1 MVVRVGEG
9 GNRTDGDKNW
19 EFEKRSKHFSFGDHF
34 VNSYSFSSC
43 FCTDIVFDIGHSW
56 DLKGY
61 TCIAWISSDYFESL
75 LLPQQS
81 DEFQANT
88 CMIVRVS
95 VAWITLLLTVTWQP
109 VLREV
114 CIFSCDLSSLH
125 ICCRITTNLFIKGIH
140 DCLGKN
146 MQQGLVTWLDC

>member
-1 MVVRVGEG
+1 MDIVRRKLIFVILGTKRLIRWFRVGEV

-19 EFEKRSKHFSFGDHF
+19 EFDKRSKHFSFGDHF
-34 VNSYSFSSC
+34 IISHNFFSC
-43 FCTDIVFDIGHSW
+43 FCMDIVFDIGHSW

-61 TCIAWISSDYFESL
+61 
-75 LLPQQS
+75 
-81 DEFQANT
+81 
-88 CMIVRVS
+88 MIVRVR
-95 VAWITLLLTVTWQP
+95 VVWIRLLLTVTWQS
-109 VLREV
+109 VCEL

-140 DCLGKN
+140 DCLGEN